1 MQTFVDLFTEK
12 ESFSLFRR
20 SRGITFKG
28 ESHIDF
34 RMQSVIMTLGG
45 EDVGKLSLM
54 TLAGEGGGAITNDVL
69 KFRNCHEL
77 SMNCVLI
84 Y

>member
-1 MQTFVDLFTEK
+1 MQTFVDFFTEK

-20 SRGITFKG
+20 NREITFKG

-45 EDVGKLSLM
+45 EDGEKLSLLTLGGEGGGLSLM
-54 TLAGEGGGAITNDVL
+54 T
-69 KFRNCHEL
+69 F
-77 SMNCVLI
+77 
-84 Y
+84 